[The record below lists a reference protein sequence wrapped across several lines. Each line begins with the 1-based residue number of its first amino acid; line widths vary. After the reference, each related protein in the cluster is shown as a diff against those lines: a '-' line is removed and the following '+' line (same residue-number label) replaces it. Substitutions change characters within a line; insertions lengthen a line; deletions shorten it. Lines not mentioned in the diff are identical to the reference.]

1 MRELSRYLF
10 VAGGLVMLL
19 LGTVHVVLTPQH
31 PGERKGLSP
40 VEPAVAES
48 MARARVRLSDRM
60 DMWRAWVGF
69 NLSHSL
75 GVSLLGIT
83 VLLVGR
89 TAASFAENA
98 ALFLPLAMVVSLAY
112 LVLALVYW
120 YRAPILGVGLSVA
133 LFACAWTLHTS

>member
-1 MRELSRYLF
+1 MSRYLF
-10 VAGGLVMLL
+10 LAGGLVLLL
-19 LGTVHVVLTPQH
+19 LGTIHVVLTPQH
-31 PGERKGLSP
+31 TGERKGLSP

-75 GVSLLGIT
+75 GVSLLGLT

-89 TAASFAENA
+89 TPASFAYNA
-98 ALFLPLAMVVSLAY
+98 AVFQPLAVVVSLAY
-112 LVLALVYW
+112 LGLAVVYW
-120 YRAPILGVGLSVA
+120 FRGPVIGVGLSVA
-133 LFACAWTLHTS
+133 LFACAWTLSLVGRT

>member
-1 MRELSRYLF
+1 MRELSRILF
-10 VAGGLVMLL
+10 ISGGLVMLL

-40 VEPAVAES
+40 VDPAVEDS
-48 MARARVRLSDRM
+48 LARARVGLSDRM

-75 GVSLLGIT
+75 GVSLLGLT

-89 TAASFAENA
+89 TSASFALNA
-98 ALFLPLAMVVSLAY
+98 AVFLPLAVMVSFAY
-112 LVLALVYW
+112 LGLAVVYW
-120 YRAPILGVGLSVA
+120 YRAPVVGVGLAVA
-133 LFACAWTLHTS
+133 LFVSAWALHTS

>member
-40 VEPAVAES
+40 VEPAVADS

-60 DMWRAWVGF
+60 DLWRAWVGF

-75 GVSLLGIT
+75 GVSLLGLT

-89 TAASFAENA
+89 TQASFGYNA
-98 ALFLPLAMVVSLAY
+98 AVFVPLALVVSLAY
-112 LVLALVYW
+112 LVLSIVYW
-120 YRAPILGVGLSVA
+120 FRGPVIGVGLASA

>member
-10 VAGGLVMLL
+10 VAGGLVLLL
-19 LGTVHVVLTPQH
+19 LGAVHVVLTPQR

-40 VEPAVAES
+40 VEPAVADS
-48 MARARVRLSDRM
+48 MARARVHLSDRM

-75 GVSLLGIT
+75 GVSLLGLT

-89 TAASFAENA
+89 TPASFADNA
-98 ALFLPLAMVVSLAY
+98 AVFLPLAVIVSFAY
-112 LVLALVYW
+112 LGLAVVYW
-120 YRAPILGVGLSVA
+120 FRGPVIGVGLAAA
-133 LFACAWTLHTS
+133 LFTCAWTLHTS

>member
-10 VAGGLVMLL
+10 VAGGLVLLL

-31 PGERKGLSP
+31 PGERRGLSP
-40 VEPAVAES
+40 VDPAVEES
-48 MARARVRLSDRM
+48 MTRARVRLSDRM

-75 GVSLLGIT
+75 GVSLLGLT

-89 TAASFAENA
+89 TSASFAFNA
-98 ALFLPLAMVVSLAY
+98 ALFLPLAVIVSFAY
-112 LVLALVYW
+112 LGLAVVYW
-120 YRAPILGVGLSVA
+120 FRGPVIGVGLAVA
-133 LFACAWTLHTS
+133 LFVSAWTLHTS